1 LLSLFFPAENFGL
14 PSSLPVAH
22 ESAAGSFLSLG
33 VEFGPVALHLIPPSC
48 SLSPSAAEHASCVS
62 VSLPGPVAF
71 LVYRSRF
78 SARSPLRLADLAP
91 RQFIARMLFVLVR
104 SSRSALKVLLSCVRL
119 HCESFFHP
127 VEARFGSAQ

>member
-48 SLSPSAAEHASCVS
+48 SLSPSAAEHAYVFLFLCQVR
-62 VSLPGPVAF
+62 LPF
-71 LVYRSRF
+71 L
-78 SARSPLRLADLAP
+78 
-91 RQFIARMLFVLVR
+91 FIALDFPLG
-104 SSRSALKVLLSCVRL
+104 L
-119 HCESFFHP
+119 
-127 VEARFGSAQ
+127 RFAWPI